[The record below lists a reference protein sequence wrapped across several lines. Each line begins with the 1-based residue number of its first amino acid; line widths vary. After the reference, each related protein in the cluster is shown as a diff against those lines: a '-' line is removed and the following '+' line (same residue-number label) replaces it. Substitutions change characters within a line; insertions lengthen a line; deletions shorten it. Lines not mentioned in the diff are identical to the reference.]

1 VRFARGRSHTDA
13 ENLEAVPRAGV
24 CLDAGNRAVATALRA
39 GENAGLSGDSLP
51 IRVGCLFGVM
61 RDAQKSDA
69 FMEDLQKSGVELC
82 GDILL
87 ETSPEACTEFAELS
101 LLDLMAMSEVATNT
115 LNSAEAAL

>member
-1 VRFARGRSHTDA
+1 
-13 ENLEAVPRAGV
+13 
-24 CLDAGNRAVATALRA
+24 
-39 GENAGLSGDSLP
+39 
-51 IRVGCLFGVM
+51 M